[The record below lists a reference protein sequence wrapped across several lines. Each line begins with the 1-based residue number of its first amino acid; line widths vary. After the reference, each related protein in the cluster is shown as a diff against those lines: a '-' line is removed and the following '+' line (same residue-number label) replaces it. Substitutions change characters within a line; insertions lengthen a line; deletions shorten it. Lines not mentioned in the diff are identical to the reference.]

1 MHDRPGYHV
10 EIAGEPHVFPRRIEL
25 LGHGI
30 DSLLLE
36 MEEYKEQEMFRDG
49 KRYKEQKMLR
59 DGKRYFND
67 GRKLN
72 LPFRYRYVRPHPLI
86 LQVLGER
93 PFFGDPN
100 WSLEVIRREDGDLL
114 TARANRIIASTWLA
128 FEVREREPILG
139 AGGVR

>member
-1 MHDRPGYHV
+1 MHDRNGYHV

-30 DSLLLE
+30 DELLLE
-36 MEEYKEQEMFRDG
+36 VEETPDQRMF
-49 KRYKEQKMLR
+49 R

-67 GRKLN
+67 ERKLN

-114 TARANRIIASTWLA
+114 VARANRIIASTWLA
-128 FEVREREPILG
+128 FEAREREQILG